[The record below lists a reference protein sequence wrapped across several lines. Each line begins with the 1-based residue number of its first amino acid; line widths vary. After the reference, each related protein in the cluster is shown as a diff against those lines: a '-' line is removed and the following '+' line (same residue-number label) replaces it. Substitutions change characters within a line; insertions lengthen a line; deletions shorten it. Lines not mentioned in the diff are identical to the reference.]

1 MDKGGFGME
10 WDRLSSW
17 MEPVAWIVMVILAGS
32 LIQGMLRGASGS
44 ARRLFFFIWEGVL
57 IIVSLALAGRTAA
70 WLSPLVEA
78 RMKLMDIR
86 VPAEDMS
93 VWMQTWYTFI
103 TSVRDFALLR
113 FGILFLIGYLV
124 LRLLLGLLTPVAA
137 ILAGSLGLFRDG
149 RRESMG
155 GRAASRAAGAAFGAV
170 IGAGR
175 GMLLLAA
182 LFIYVSLVP
191 DGPFA
196 SAIQSSPVYR
206 QTAEQVM
213 EPVAGD
219 VIAKQGPV
227 IAKAVESEFRK
238 VLQRKYEII
247 DYAIPADI
255 GQAALSVTKDQPTA
269 TDKARALYDW
279 LGSRIAYD
287 WDKARNYEQRG
298 VWKEQTPEETFK
310 TRKGVCIDTARLYA
324 VMARAAGLEVR
335 VVTGSGADGQG
346 NYVPH
351 AWNEVKLEN
360 GKWIP
365 LDATWAPSG
374 DWFNPPQFDNTHIR
388 EA

>member
-1 MDKGGFGME
+1 
-10 WDRLSSW
+10 
-17 MEPVAWIVMVILAGS
+17 MEPVAWIVMLILAGS

-113 FGILFLIGYLV
+113 FGILFLIGYLI